1 MRVKM
6 KVLTREPMLYFKD
19 KVMER
24 LRDDTVPIQKRIDDT
39 EKVLTRLAEIL
50 PNRETYATAVAGE
63 VVNRVRMDRKCRLQV
78 IVIWL
83 LSAVAI
89 IGFLA
94 ILAAPFL
101 VKEEPEQIPYE
112 PTSDILAEWTDHP
125 IRHTYPRYDVPLDR
139 YQQETLYNA
148 CQEWGV
154 PYELAL
160 AVCWRE
166 TNYRD
171 LVTTND
177 TGTYYGMMAVKQSE
191 SGYFMDLC
199 GVEYLNSEED
209 RLRVGCCILGYYLD
223 QYDSTHRALMAY
235 NGGPGYADAKWALGV
250 YYTTYTIDIMNYM
263 ENLME

>member
-1 MRVKM
+1 MTQAKRKNQRWM
-6 KVLTREPMLYFKD
+6 LTYLFA
-19 KVMER
+19 
-24 LRDDTVPIQKRIDDT
+24 LI
-39 EKVLTRLAEIL
+39 A
-50 PNRETYATAVAGE
+50 
-63 VVNRVRMDRKCRLQV
+63 
-78 IVIWL
+78 L
-83 LSAVAI
+83 LI
-89 IGFLA
+89 A
-94 ILAAPFL
+94 ILAWVTITVFTM
-101 VKEEPEQIPYE
+101 VEEEMRETAGLEDTQPSETVIEQ
-112 PTSDILAEWTDHP
+112 TDHP
-125 IRHTYPRYDVPLDR
+125 IRHTYPRYDIPLDR

-177 TGTYYGMMAVKQSE
+177 TGTYYGMMAVQGASAKRYMEQ
-191 SGYFMDLC
+191 C
-199 GVEYLNSEED
+199 GIEYLNSEED

-235 NGGPGYADAKWALGV
+235 NAGPGTAASQWALGV
-250 YYTTYTIDIMNYM
+250 YHTTYTIDIMNYM

>member
-1 MRVKM
+1 MTQATKKRERWM
-6 KVLTREPMLYFKD
+6 LTYLF
-19 KVMER
+19 
-24 LRDDTVPIQKRIDDT
+24 
-39 EKVLTRLAEIL
+39 IL
-50 PNRETYATAVAGE
+50 IA
-63 VVNRVRMDRKCRLQV
+63 
-78 IVIWL
+78 L
-83 LSAVAI
+83 LI
-89 IGFLA
+89 A
-94 ILAAPFL
+94 ILAWIMITVFTM
-101 VKEEPEQIPYE
+101 VEEELSETAWMEDPQHPE
-112 PTSDILAEWTDHP
+112 ILAEWADHP
-125 IRHTYPRYDVPLDR
+125 IRHTYPRYDVPLDH

-154 PYELAL
+154 PYELSL

-250 YYTTYTIDIMNYM
+250 YYTTYTIDVMNYM

>member
-1 MRVKM
+1 MTQKEFTENYIR
-6 KVLTREPMLYFKD
+6 LLD
-19 KVMER
+19 KYRQAYVDGSPER
-24 LRDDTVPIQKRIDDT
+24 LLVSGYYRRQLRKQRR
-39 EKVLTRLAEIL
+39 RLVAIGVMSLVIAISYFAAVVTL
-50 PNRETYATAVAGE
+50 P
-63 VVNRVRMDRKCRLQV
+63 
-78 IVIWL
+78 L
-83 LSAVAI
+83 LSE
-89 IGFLA
+89 
-94 ILAAPFL
+94 
-101 VKEEPEQIPYE
+101 EEPEQTSYDP
-112 PTSDILAEWTDHP
+112 PSDILAELTDHP
-125 IRHTYPRYDVPLDR
+125 IRHTYPRYDVPLDS

-148 CQEWGV
+148 CQEWDV

-177 TGTYYGMMAVKQSE
+177 TGTYYGMMAVQGASAKWYMEQ
-191 SGYFMDLC
+191 C

-235 NGGPGYADAKWALGV
+235 NAGPGTAEGQWALGV
-250 YYTTYTIDIMNYM
+250 YYTTYTIDVMNYM

>member
-1 MRVKM
+1 MTQTERKRQRKYIVWLL
-6 KVLTREPMLYFKD
+6 VL
-19 KVMER
+19 
-24 LRDDTVPIQKRIDDT
+24 
-39 EKVLTRLAEIL
+39 
-50 PNRETYATAVAGE
+50 VA
-63 VVNRVRMDRKCRLQV
+63 V
-78 IVIWL
+78 IVAL
-83 LSAVAI
+83 QAAI
-89 IGFLA
+89 IMIIFSTVKKA
-94 ILAAPFL
+94 L
-101 VKEEPEQIPYE
+101 VEIAEPETTQPSE
-112 PTSDILAEWTDHP
+112 TVVEQTDHP
-125 IRHTYPRYDVPLDR
+125 IRYAYPRYDVPLDR

-166 TNYRD
+166 TGYRD

-177 TGTYYGMMAVKQSE
+177 TGTYYGMMAVQGASAKWYMEQ
-191 SGYFMDLC
+191 C

-235 NGGPGYADAKWALGV
+235 NAGPGTAASQWALGV
-250 YYTTYTIDIMNYM
+250 YHTTYTIDIMNYM

>member
-1 MRVKM
+1 MTQTNRK
-6 KVLTREPMLYFKD
+6 
-19 KVMER
+19 R
-24 LRDDTVPIQKRIDDT
+24 LRELI
-39 EKVLTRLAEIL
+39 
-50 PNRETYATAVAGE
+50 AVY
-63 VVNRVRMDRKCRLQV
+63 L
-78 IVIWL
+78 
-83 LSAVAI
+83 
-89 IGFLA
+89 
-94 ILAAPFL
+94 ILAAIITALALFAASCFAPQ
-101 VKEEPEQIPYE
+101 EEAHE
-112 PTSDILAEWTDHP
+112 PPTDPPSDILAELTDHP
-125 IRHTYPRYDVPLDR
+125 IRHTYPRYDVPLDN

-166 TNYRD
+166 TGYRD

-235 NGGPGYADAKWALGV
+235 NAGPGGAAAKWATGV
-250 YYTTYTIDIMNYM
+250 YYTNYTLDVIGYM
-263 ENLME
+263 EDLME